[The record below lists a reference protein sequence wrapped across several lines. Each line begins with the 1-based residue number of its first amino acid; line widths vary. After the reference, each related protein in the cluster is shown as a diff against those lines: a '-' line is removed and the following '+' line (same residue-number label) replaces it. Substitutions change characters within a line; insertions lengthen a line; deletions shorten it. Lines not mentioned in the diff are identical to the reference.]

1 MSDPVARF
9 KTFRLLAI
17 LTGLVAVIS
26 PLIGL
31 MGTVL
36 GMRRTFE
43 TMGAKGVKDANEL
56 SQGIGEVLVST
67 ASGLVIAFI
76 GLAAAILFLVLAL
89 VERRK
94 LRQPPASLLRA
105 DDVPPQAT
113 AQKRSSTVP

>member
-36 GMRRTFE
+36 GMMRTFE

-67 ASGLVIAFI
+67 ASGLFI
-76 GLAAAILFLVLAL
+76 AILFIILMI
-89 VERRK
+89 VEHRK
-94 LRQPPASLLRA
+94 LRQRQSEPPPTNPFS
-105 DDVPPQAT
+105 
-113 AQKRSSTVP
+113 